1 MKLKIISRW
10 TEQRAAR
17 HEPEVRRSLARGYWV
32 VLLVIMLIVSAFSV
46 AFGVWQFTRHLGPQE
61 SDIKLG
67 TPQVPLHRGDLQ
79 AALEAFDAQQRR
91 GDGASGRRRASVS
104 LSDWRTT

>member
-1 MKLKIISRW
+1 MRLKIISRW

-17 HEPEVRRSLARGYWV
+17 HEPEVRRSLARGYWIM
-32 VLLVIMLIVSAFSV
+32 LLVIMLIVSAFSV

-79 AALEAFDAQQRR
+79 AALEAFDA
-91 GDGASGRRRASVS
+91 RAAAFEERQGSP
-104 LSDWRTT
+104 REQ